1 MHTALGM
8 AVCRGDL
15 RLIPAAR
22 NAPFCGSIQKMK
34 HVPPALSAA
43 EPVYDSI
50 GNFSPHSVT
59 STLARFSIL
68 RMVIQAFWDF
78 NIFCTLFCA
87 I

>member
-34 HVPPALSAA
+34 HVPPLSPPLNQYMTLLEILAPTLSLPPL
-43 EPVYDSI
+43 PVFPS
-50 GNFSPHSVT
+50 
-59 STLARFSIL
+59 
-68 RMVIQAFWDF
+68 
-78 NIFCTLFCA
+78 
-87 I
+87 